1 MLGSQTSR
9 YKDGTIWLP
18 PQLPPLHF
26 PPLSAPPNPQ
36 PLTASHFG
44 AGDHRPRVPPL
55 PKRRWL
61 PPPPPSL
68 ALFTTKRS
76 GRSKY
81 YRLVESSATSGVLLP
96 EKGWYQDAG

>member
-1 MLGSQTSR
+1 MAQYGC
-9 YKDGTIWLP
+9 
-18 PQLPPLHF
+18 
-26 PPLSAPPNPQ
+26 PLSSRPFISHHCRLHPTPNPSL
-36 PLTASHFG
+36 PATSVPATTLPGSLPSPSG
-44 AGDHRPRVPPL
+44 AGFL
-55 PKRRWL
+55 
-61 PPPPPSL
+61 PPSL